1 MQRVIRDPEASQD
14 GLAALEGKVALI
26 RQHFPP
32 SVANLYAIPRQGSG
46 GVLEWWSELTGQ
58 PLRLCRQ
65 EIRFWICVS
74 GRAAFRP
81 VKPRF
86 AVRN

>member
-14 GLAALEGKVALI
+14 GLAALGGKVALI

-58 PLRLCRQ
+58 PLRYHEL
-65 EIRFWICVS
+65 
-74 GRAAFRP
+74 
-81 VKPRF
+81 KP
-86 AVRN
+86 AE